1 MSESGTVARRKRTV
15 TPKPPIESVWSVAM
29 RSQPFAAGQAA
40 AVPNAALSAT
50 KEYGGAFCAS
60 HAAPYSSPASAA
72 SNARAACS
80 SFAVERVSCTSTRV
94 PRTARM
100 VIRKSRIRVI
110 PSAAPPRSLR
120 PAPPRSLRSI
130 EVIAYPHA
138 LRELL
143 LGGGIRRKLAAQ
155 GDVHLPHHDVAA
167 SGQGHGLF
175 GHREGERGNHV
186 DLSVGDGFPGVPG
199 RGAARRIAGGHGLDH
214 VVAQAKAEAVRRADG
229 AVAVAVVAERD
240 AAGRRSVDRGERI
253 AVRRA

>member
-72 SNARAACS
+72 SNARVACS

-110 PSAAPPRSLR
+110 PSAAPPRSLW
-120 PAPPRSLRSI
+120 SI
-130 EVIAYPHA
+130 KVIAYPHA

-143 LGGGIRRKLAAQ
+143 LRRGIRRELAAQ
-155 GDVHLPHHDVAA
+155 GDVHLPHHDAAA
-167 SGQGHGLF
+167 SGQGDRLLAQ
-175 GHREGERGNHV
+175 REGERGNDV
-186 DLSVGDGFPGVPG
+186 DL
-199 RGAARRIAGGHGLDH
+199 
-214 VVAQAKAEAVRRADG
+214 
-229 AVAVAVVAERD
+229 
-240 AAGRRSVDRGERI
+240 
-253 AVRRA
+253 